1 MIEKQPP
8 RHAQR
13 KIVDDKHKRAF
24 ARDTGASQEPAPG
37 WGSTR
42 ASAAL
47 CQKNAPGWNQFA
59 GRSVLQPVIRYLALA
74 FIVFQVATTTAL
86 ATQVVLFGGESED
99 ALSSTGPASAAPT
112 QPTSPSVGE
121 MAGRPEGRAAEHLV
135 IQIDTGRQS
144 QVSPVND

>member
-1 MIEKQPP
+1 
-8 RHAQR
+8 
-13 KIVDDKHKRAF
+13 
-24 ARDTGASQEPAPG
+24 
-37 WGSTR
+37 
-42 ASAAL
+42 
-47 CQKNAPGWNQFA
+47 
-59 GRSVLQPVIRYLALA
+59 LQPVIRYLALA

-99 ALSSTGPASAAPT
+99 ALSSTGPANAAPT
-112 QPTSPSVGE
+112 QPTSPPVGE